1 MKKSH
6 LLWKVLVVVMIISA
20 MMAMLIACEKE
31 HDCETDG
38 HVDENGNYVC
48 DVCGAV
54 IDTTGNWNVVI
65 GMLDGAIANL

>member
-38 HVDENGNYVC
+38 HFDEN
-48 DVCGAV
+48 
-54 IDTTGNWNVVI
+54 
-65 GMLDGAIANL
+65 